1 MKGNLQIKELSN
13 QNGPDDKIV
22 VSSFAL
28 RVKNFDDLVDS
39 KTTLPLGKQQVF
51 KFQIKEHFSQ
61 NDLDD
66 KMVVSSFALR
76 VKNIDDLADSKT
88 TFPLGKTTGLHVS
101 DKRAFQSE

>member
-28 RVKNFDDLVDS
+28 RVKNFDDLADS
-39 KTTLPLGKQQVF
+39 KTTLPLGK
-51 KFQIKEHFSQ
+51 
-61 NDLDD
+61 
-66 KMVVSSFALR
+66 
-76 VKNIDDLADSKT
+76 
-88 TFPLGKTTGLHVS
+88 TTGLQVS